1 MTTKKDL
8 ELLYSQRFSQLEK
21 DHSHLS
27 SFFQETLGVRMW
39 NWEDVLD
46 EIRAIASISSD
57 DFEAFDTIM
66 ALYKCL
72 DDISL
77 DDSDILELR

>member
-8 ELLYSQRFSQLEK
+8 ELLYSQRYSQLK
-21 DHSHLS
+21 QDHSHLS
-27 SFFQETLGVRMW
+27 SFFQETLGVMMW
-39 NWEDVLD
+39 NWEHILD
-46 EIRAIASISSD
+46 EIRALASTSSH
-57 DFEAFDTIM
+57 DFDPII

-77 DDSDILELR
+77 DDSDILKLR